1 MIWTAISYNSGTE
14 KIETEVFEAS
24 IDKSTAYK
32 EISGKTGKVVLSI
45 IKGNHKSG
53 AYIPDLEI
61 CITRTKYNEKF

>member
-1 MIWTAISYNSGTE
+1 MIWTAISYNPGTE
-14 KIETEVFEAS
+14 KIETEVCEAS
-24 IDKSTAYK
+24 IDKSTAYM
-32 EISGKTGKVVLSI
+32 EITNKTGKVVLSI